1 MKYFFHENERNCIIV
16 MSITELPLIGW
27 SMIKMFFNDQ
37 TFDRAQLGLPS
48 WKQSIRNHLSW
59 KKTKSTNFHFLKKHY
74 FVWHSKD
81 LWALEKLIIVSRG
94 REGSSH
100 LCGEVFV
107 ESKTLCPPG
116 TTHCCSALSRATFG
130 KGTQAGCGSSIFFF
144 LNSRIDVTLASIHIP
159 ASMWGSNC
167 EGYPFGLSGS
177 WLPLTGSWVSA
188 ELATLYSGRLPD
200 LSSWHFPNWVG
211 VGAQGGICARWKCEW
226 FPMKTESQLKNIWEK
241 LPFISPS

>member
-1 MKYFFHENERNCIIV
+1 MIKLL
-16 MSITELPLIGW
+16 TELNSVFPHESKVLEIIWVG
-27 SMIKMFFNDQ
+27 KRLN
-37 TFDRAQLGLPS
+37 
-48 WKQSIRNHLSW
+48 
-59 KKTKSTNFHFLKKHY
+59 TKSTDFHFLKKHY

-116 TTHCCSALSRATFG
+116 TAHCCSALSRATFG

-211 VGAQGGICARWKCEW
+211 VGAQGGIGARWKCDFQW
-226 FPMKTESQLKNIWEK
+226 RQNPSWKTFGKSSLIFPPLRDLQSNHNIK
-241 LPFISPS
+241 G

>member
-1 MKYFFHENERNCIIV
+1 MGPGETH
-16 MSITELPLIGW
+16 
-27 SMIKMFFNDQ
+27 
-37 TFDRAQLGLPS
+37 
-48 WKQSIRNHLSW
+48 
-59 KKTKSTNFHFLKKHY
+59 
-74 FVWHSKD
+74 HSKQRERGQFSP
-81 LWALEKLIIVSRG
+81 LWRG
-94 REGSSH
+94 LCRKQDPLPTWDCSLLLSSQQSN
-100 LCGEVFV
+100 LW
-107 ESKTLCPPG
+107 
-116 TTHCCSALSRATFG
+116 
-130 KGTQAGCGSSIFFF
+130 KGYTGRLWIFDFFF
-144 LNSRIDVTLASIHIP
+144 FFNSRIDVTLASIHIP